1 MFTMQSRTYIFRERV
16 NLYFYTYEFLSHT
29 EIREHPPLHH
39 IFTRHESVRRELA
52 LGGRLRLCQRER
64 ALHELL
70 RERKPRRRVAAV

>member
-1 MFTMQSRTYIFRERV
+1 MQSRTYIFRERV

-29 EIREHPPLHH
+29 EIREHPLHFH
-39 IFTRHESVRRELA
+39 ENESVRRELA